1 MTEPLGV
8 TPPELRAT
16 AQHLHDVSSRMKD
29 ALARL
34 RGNLGGEG
42 AAWGD
47 DKIGKQFAD
56 GDGGY
61 LSQSD
66 WVGGSVDAKTG
77 LLDYYSRG
85 LKGAADSFEQQ
96 DEA

>member
-16 AQHLHDVSSRMKD
+16 AQHLKAVSSRMNAVLSSLKS
-29 ALARL
+29 
-34 RGNLGGEG
+34 NLSAEG

-47 DKIGKQFAD
+47 DKVGAQFAN

-61 LSQSD
+61 LSQLG
-66 WVGGSVDAKTG
+66 WVGGSVDAKTS
-77 LLDYYSRG
+77 LLDYYSHG